1 MYWLLFYMSHDHDVH
16 SDLENL
22 LDEGLI
28 LRDLNERC

>member
-1 MYWLLFYMSHDHDVH
+1 MSHDHDVH

-28 LRDLNERC
+28 LGDLNEWMLINM